1 MAEEDDE
8 EEPAEE
14 VTTEGFGRCKRSRMT
29 GEALNRFAG
38 ETLVLFIS
46 KEEEEFGDGSLGV
59 VVNVGETREEED
71 EEEEEARGVGG
82 TTTTASL
89 ALLLLVL
96 FPLTPSPNVKLPEN

>member
-1 MAEEDDE
+1 MEEEDDE

-59 VVNVGETREEED
+59 VVNVGETREEE
-71 EEEEEARGVGG
+71 EEEEARGVGG